1 MLILP
6 AVLTC
11 MNETLLLAFTA
22 KNSVAPAVM
31 SVALAEYATL
41 PSATQ
46 VSAFTATRAIDAVF
60 ESVTFALVPLV
71 TLLYVLA
78 GTVTYAPFLVVIV
91 DMFFLLSYIVY
102 LTCVGCCVLL
112 L

>member
-11 MNETLLLAFTA
+11 MNAILLLLSTA
-22 KNSVAPAVM
+22 KNSVAPAVI
-31 SVALAEYATL
+31 SVALAVYAV
-41 PSATQ
+41 PANATQ
-46 VSAFTATRAIDAVF
+46 VSAFTATRAIDAVA

-102 LTCVGCCVLL
+102 LA
-112 L
+112 